1 MEGLIIN
8 TSSDAIEQRQ
18 KIGQNTTQVQKF
30 QFDEKNYL
38 NTRLKTGEKEKKI
51 KVRILPISATNGDI
65 FMSINIHSLKVD
77 KQISQSGFKTF
88 VCLNDSNLKEHDER
102 GCPLCNKSKEL
113 FNEANNMDD
122 SNPSLKKE
130 VIKSAF
136 SFQSK
141 VAYIVRVIER
151 GKENEGVKF
160 WRFNHRTDHLGVYDK
175 LMTLYNQRRDEA
187 KQNGRDGYSIFDL
200 MNGRDI
206 EIKLTYVD
214 STGKTTMDI
223 IDSGFETP
231 LSRDIEQANA
241 WIQDTKTWR
250 DIYALKNYDYLEIVA
265 EGGVPIYDT
274 AQNKWVE
281 KVDNSTYDG
290 KDKQS
295 QLTPKQEESNMTV
308 STAQPHEIPQP
319 ILNSGASD
327 GDDLP
332 F

>member
-18 KIGQNTTQVQKF
+18 KVGQNTTQVQKF

-38 NTRLKTGEKEKKI
+38 NTRLKLGEKEKKI

-88 VCLNDSNLKEHDER
+88 VCLNDSNLKEHDGR

-130 VIKSAF
+130 VVKSAF

-206 EIKLTYVD
+206 EIKLTYVE

-265 EGGVPIYDT
+265 EGGVPTYDT

-308 STAQPHEIPQP
+308 STAQPDEIPQP
-319 ILNSGASD
+319 IFNNGASD

>member
-18 KIGQNTTQVQKF
+18 RVGQNTTQVQKF

-88 VCLNDSNLKEHDER
+88 VCLNDSNLKEHDGR
-102 GCPLCNKSKEL
+102 GCPLCNRSKEL
-113 FNEANNMDD
+113 FDEANSMDD

-187 KQNGRDGYSIFDL
+187 KQNGRDSYSIFDL

-265 EGGVPIYDT
+265 EGGVPTYDT

-319 ILNSGASD
+319 IFNNGASD

>member
-18 KIGQNTTQVQKF
+18 KVGQNTTQVQKF

-38 NTRLKTGEKEKKI
+38 NTRLKPGEKEKKI

-88 VCLNDSNLKEHDER
+88 VCLNDSNLKEHDGR

-265 EGGVPIYDT
+265 EGGVPTYDT

-290 KDKQS
+290 KDNTSPLMSNQ
-295 QLTPKQEESNMTV
+295 QESNMTA
-308 STAQPHEIPQP
+308 STSQPHEIPQP
-319 ILNSGASD
+319 IFNSGASD

>member
-18 KIGQNTTQVQKF
+18 KVGQNTTQVQKF

-38 NTRLKTGEKEKKI
+38 NTRLKPGEKEKKI

-88 VCLNDSNLKEHDER
+88 VCLNDSNLKEHDGR

-130 VIKSAF
+130 VVKSAF

-206 EIKLTYVD
+206 EIKLTYVE

-265 EGGVPIYDT
+265 EGGVPTYDT
-274 AQNKWVE
+274 VQGKWIE

-290 KDKQS
+290 TEKPQQTAKVQ
-295 QLTPKQEESNMTV
+295 KSNATV
-308 STAQPHEIPQP
+308 SMAQPHELPQP
-319 ILNSGASD
+319 MLNNGASD

>member
-18 KIGQNTTQVQKF
+18 KVGQNTTQVQKF

-38 NTRLKTGEKEKKI
+38 STRLKTGEKEKKI

-88 VCLNDSNLKEHDER
+88 VCLNDSNLKEHDGR

-113 FNEANNMDD
+113 FDEANSMDD

-206 EIKLTYVD
+206 EIKLTYVE

-250 DIYALKNYDYLEIVA
+250 DIYAFKNYDYLEIVA
-265 EGGVPIYDT
+265 EGGVPTYDT
-274 AQNKWVE
+274 AQGKWVE

-295 QLTPKQEESNMTV
+295 PLTPKQEESNMTA

-319 ILNSGASD
+319 IFNSGASD

>member
-1 MEGLIIN
+1 MENGLIIN

-18 KIGQNTTQVQKF
+18 KVGQNANNTVQRF
-30 QFDEKNYL
+30 QYDEKNYL
-38 NTRLKTGEKEKKI
+38 STQLKPGEKEKKI

-77 KQISQSGFKTF
+77 KQISKSGFKTF
-88 VCLNDSNLKEHDER
+88 VCLNDSNLKEHDSR

-113 FNEANNMDD
+113 FEEANNMDD
-122 SNPSLKKE
+122 SDPSKKKA
-130 VIKSAF
+130 VVKSAF
-136 SFQSK
+136 SFKSK

-151 GKENEGVKF
+151 GKEDEGVKF

-206 EIKLTYVD
+206 EIKLTYVEN
-214 STGKTTMDI
+214 TGKTTMDI

-231 LSRDIEQANA
+231 LSRNIEQANA
-241 WIQDTKTWR
+241 WIQDKKTWR
-250 DIYALKNYDYLEIVA
+250 DIYVLKNYDYLEVVA
-265 EGGVPIYDT
+265 EGGIPVYDT
-274 AQNKWVE
+274 QQGKWVA

-290 KDKQS
+290 SDSIEAQ
-295 QLTPKQEESNMTV
+295 QPTQVQNTV
-308 STAQPHEIPQP
+308 QPQP
-319 ILNSGASD
+319 VQQSVTSGASD

>member
-18 KIGQNTTQVQKF
+18 KVGQNTTQVQKF

-38 NTRLKTGEKEKKI
+38 STRLKTGEKEKKI

-88 VCLNDSNLKEHDER
+88 VCLNDSNLKEHDGR

-113 FNEANNMDD
+113 FDEANSMDD

-206 EIKLTYVD
+206 EIKLTYVE

-265 EGGVPIYDT
+265 EGGVPTYDT
-274 AQNKWVE
+274 AQGKWVE

-295 QLTPKQEESNMTV
+295 PLTPKQEESNMTA

-319 ILNSGASD
+319 IFNSGASD